1 MTSGDHSDD
10 HENETEG
17 DSSDHD
23 PSTEPSTVEDAQVTA
38 LNALGNEQRLEILLA
53 LGDRERETRVDRY
66 ELSFTELYE
75 AVDVGSSSQF
85 AYHLSQLVGPFV
97 AETDEGYHLTYS
109 GDKIVRAVRS
119 GVYEST
125 AEFDPVTV
133 EGGCPACGAGELEAV
148 LEHERFV
155 VRCRDCDGRL
165 LSDSFPRSQTAGR
178 TPDEIVESF
187 GYRIWSTYLLIRG
200 GVCPECYGR
209 TERRVDSHER
219 RPDSESEPN
228 SNTESGSESD
238 SGSESESDSGSES
251 KSKLEPESD
260 PLYTFASICEECDFT
275 IHLPVEV
282 PVAFHPAALE
292 YLWRHGVSLLDLP
305 LWEFFAL
312 LSSDD
317 WTTDVRSTDP
327 FDGRFRIEMG
337 DDSLELAMDDSF
349 AVTPLDSEGHADA
362 EGNTDAGSHADAE
375 SHTAAGGPQS

>member
-125 AEFDPVTV
+125 TTFDPVAV
-133 EGGCPACGAGELEAV
+133 DGACMACGASELEAL
-148 LEHERFV
+148 LEDERFV
-155 VRCRDCDGRL
+155 VRCRDCDRRL
-165 LSDSFPRSQTAGR
+165 LSDSFPRSQAADR
-178 TPDEIVESF
+178 TPEEIVESF
-187 GYRIWSTYLLIRG
+187 GYRIWSTYLLLRG
-200 GVCPECYGR
+200 DVCPECYGR
-209 TERRVDSHER
+209 VERRVDSHER
-219 RPDSESEPN
+219 GSESNPGSGPEAE
-228 SNTESGSESD
+228 SNTE
-238 SGSESESDSGSES
+238 
-251 KSKLEPESD
+251 PE
-260 PLYTFASICEECDFT
+260 PLYTFASSCAECDFT

-292 YLWRHGVSLLDLP
+292 FLWRHGVSLLDLP
-305 LWEFFAL
+305 LWEVFAL
-312 LSSDD
+312 LSSEE

-327 FDGRFRIEMG
+327 LDARFLIEMG
-337 DDSLELAMDDSF
+337 DDSLTLTMDDDF
-349 AVTPLDSEGHADA
+349 AVTLPGPGDHADA
-362 EGNTDAGSHADAE
+362 HD
-375 SHTAAGGPQS
+375 PQS